1 MSLDFPTLCFP
12 ITMNWGMGK
21 LKLSTCPLAGFC
33 WTLFLPINLSM
44 FAFYTTLKQEE
55 RSWQLWIKKLIN
67 MLTVKFQLAG
77 LPCHPVLL
85 WLHISSSTNA
95 FSFRSTTIRSSRVHH
110 GFTTT
115 SEKKTVGSW
124 NWFYL
129 GFTWF
134 TWFTI
139 DSKISTSPWLCCIF
153 ALRWNGPEIF
163 CCLKNFLLSIV
174 VKMME
179 WTNTKNKNPQRPNF
193 HENRQNNIIDPNIP
207 SAWSRWCTTETILS
221 PENQHLKIKLTSKIQ
236 CCRSLTSLWPLVVLS
251 TSTSS
256 TSFCHKQPS
265 HPPQNKRYREWKWI
279 QYSQATDMAAKHCT
293 LCTGSWAM

>member
-1 MSLDFPTLCFP
+1 
-12 ITMNWGMGK
+12 
-21 LKLSTCPLAGFC
+21 
-33 WTLFLPINLSM
+33 M

-129 GFTWF
+129 GFAWF

-153 ALRWNGPEIF
+153 ALRWNGRWKSLLIW
-163 CCLKNFLLSIV
+163 KTSLSIV
-174 VKMME
+174 VE
-179 WTNTKNKNPQRPNF
+179 RWNWTNTKNKNPQAHRDEFSWNPGK
-193 HENRQNNIIDPNIP
+193 IIDPNIP
-207 SAWSRWCTTETILS
+207 SAFLQVMHHRNHSFPWELTFENEANVEDSMLQVIDLPLAVGCLVNIYIFNPLLS
-221 PENQHLKIKLTSKIQ
+221 EAT
-236 CCRSLTSLWPLVVLS
+236 
-251 TSTSS
+251 
-256 TSFCHKQPS
+256 F
-265 HPPQNKRYREWKWI
+265 PPTPK
-279 QYSQATDMAAKHCT
+279 
-293 LCTGSWAM
+293 

>member
-115 SEKKTVGSW
+115 SEKKQLEVGI
-124 NWFYL
+124 
-129 GFTWF
+129 GFTWVLPGLPGLPL
-134 TWFTI
+134 I
-139 DSKISTSPWLCCIF
+139 AKLVPVLDSAASSPSGETARKFSAVWKTSSYPSWWKW
-153 ALRWNGPEIF
+153 WNEP
-163 CCLKNFLLSIV
+163 
-174 VKMME
+174 
-179 WTNTKNKNPQRPNF
+179 TQ
-193 HENRQNNIIDPNIP
+193 
-207 SAWSRWCTTETILS
+207 
-221 PENQHLKIKLTSKIQ
+221 KIKTHRDQIFMKTDKI
-236 CCRSLTSLWPLVVLS
+236 
-251 TSTSS
+251 
-256 TSFCHKQPS
+256 
-265 HPPQNKRYREWKWI
+265 I
-279 QYSQATDMAAKHCT
+279 
-293 LCTGSWAM
+293 